1 MSKFLKNTKV
11 DNREK
16 IREKKARMAE
26 KKQLKKRKL
35 TFWLIKKDTIAQ
47 KEKLKSCIKFYKKKV
62 QKWWQEK
69 RLWARL
75 EYVYLNQKTGLL

>member
-11 DNREK
+11 DNRERT
-16 IREKKARMAE
+16 REKKLE
-26 KKQLKKRKL
+26 WQKKKLKKRKL
-35 TFWLIKKDTIAQ
+35 TFWLIKKDIIAQ
-47 KEKLKSCIKFYKKKV
+47 KEKLKMCIKFYKKKV

-75 EYVYLNQKTGLL
+75 EYIYLNQKAGLL